1 MNALNIARRDL
12 ASYLQGYSAY
22 LIIAGLL
29 FVHGLFFV
37 AWGMDEDY
45 SNDILGRFFY
55 LTWGFAVATAVF
67 LTMRSL
73 AEEHARGTEVLLRT
87 SIVADGEVVVG
98 KWMAAMGMVLAYLAL
113 TLHMPLL
120 VFFVGKVSVAHLAVG
135 YFGVV
140 LGGSVAAA
148 LGILSSALFR
158 NQLAAGIIAGL
169 VAIYMAI
176 IAWKLAE
183 LATEPFAEVIAYT
196 ALFNE
201 HFVPFMEGRFSLASV
216 IYQGTLTTLLLF
228 LATQIL
234 NHRRWE

>member
-1 MNALNIARRDL
+1 VNALNIARRDL

-22 LIIAGLL
+22 IIIAGLL
-29 FVHGLFFV
+29 LFHGLFFL
-37 AWGMDEDY
+37 AWGMQEDY

-55 LTWGFAVATAVF
+55 LCWGFSVATAVL
-67 LTMRSL
+67 LTMRSH

-87 SIVADGEVVVG
+87 SVVSDAEVVVG
-98 KWMAAMGMVLAYLAL
+98 KWLAAMGMVAAYMAL

-120 VFFVGKVSVAHLAVG
+120 VFFAGKVSVAHLAVG
-135 YFGVV
+135 YFGVL
-140 LGGSVAAA
+140 LGGSVASA

-176 IAWKLAE
+176 IAWMLAE
-183 LATEPFAEVIAYT
+183 MSSPPFSDVLSYT
-196 ALFNE
+196 ALFNT
-201 HFVPFMEGRFSLASV
+201 HFVPFMEGRFSLSSV
-216 IYQGTLTTLLLF
+216 VYQGTLTALLLY

>member
-1 MNALNIARRDL
+1 VNALNIARRDL

-22 LIIAGLL
+22 IIIAGLL
-29 FVHGLFFV
+29 LVHGLFFL
-37 AWGMDEDY
+37 AWGMQEDY

-55 LTWGFAVATAVF
+55 LCWGFGVATAVL

-87 SIVADGEVVVG
+87 SVVSDGQVVIG
-98 KWMAAMGMVLAYLAL
+98 KWIAAMGMVSIYLAL

-120 VFFVGKVSVAHLAVG
+120 VFFAGKVSVAHLVVG
-135 YFGVV
+135 YFGVL
-140 LGGSVAAA
+140 LGGSVASA

-176 IAWKLAE
+176 ISWMLAE
-183 LATEPFAEVIAYT
+183 IADPPFADVLSWT
-196 ALFNE
+196 ALFNQ
-201 HFVPFMEGRFSLASV
+201 HFVAFMEGRFSLSSV
-216 IYQGTLTTLLLF
+216 VYQTTLTALLLY